1 MPTSTHPDTRIDSI
15 DERQKKRSVKF
26 TFRFAKTVQNVGSRE
41 RMLGLEVGPARPSL
55 FLVEFSLRV
64 RVLEAHAAALFG
76 AARS

>member
-1 MPTSTHPDTRIDSI
+1 MFSTEKA
-15 DERQKKRSVKF
+15 ERKTYLQF
-26 TFRFAKTVQNVGSRE
+26 DKTVQNVGSRE
-41 RMLGLEVGPARPSL
+41 RMLGLEVGSARPSL